1 MLERLFFRLKRWVHD
16 ESHFIL
22 PFLCVGTGGFVIDAG
37 SLTLLVML
45 FAPQTVLHTLLL
57 RCVGFSCG
65 VLFTWFFNK
74 NWTFRERP
82 DGGSLLFYYP
92 MMVVGA
98 LVNLGVF
105 TACLVWLPLAARYPV
120 VGVVVGTGTA
130 LFVNFASM
138 RWLIFTKRS

>member
-1 MLERLFFRLKRWVHD
+1 MLVGSFLLVKGWVRGELRFF
-16 ESHFIL
+16 L
-22 PFLCVGTGGFVIDAG
+22 PFLCVGTGGFLIDAG
-37 SLTLLVML
+37 FLTLLVML
-45 FAPQTVLHTLLL
+45 LSPQTVLHTLLL

-92 MMVVGA
+92 MMIVGA

-105 TACLVWLPLAARYPV
+105 TACLVWLPLAARYPAL
-120 VGVVVGTGTA
+120 GVVFGTGTA

-138 RWLIFTKRS
+138 RWIIFTKRS